1 MQNALAHLLSIDDLV
16 LFSVDMKSTCVVL
29 LSSRSG
35 VEETLIQ
42 NDKVPKVI
50 LLKVIEDLYNSALE
64 VCLLII
70 AIEE

>member
-16 LFSVDMKSTCVVL
+16 LFSIDMKSTCVVL

-64 VCLLII
+64 VFLLII

>member
-16 LFSVDMKSTCVVL
+16 LFSIDMKSTCVVL